1 MQRNAWINT
10 ISTLVFSAFCA
21 LLRWLQNINVFEEE
35 TGLVKAGSALNY
47 LVALVAIGAAVALWV
62 LCRPLERYSAP
73 TEPEEAFADAPRGLM
88 AVLVA
93 AALAA
98 AVGSVFFFFTGSSL
112 LLRVTALLSLLS
124 VPALMLYPYLP
135 RWGALGAVLSLAPV
149 LSFSVYLVA
158 AYREYAG
165 NPVVW
170 SYAPLILAA
179 AAVLYGAF
187 QMSAYLFY
195 RPRPVMAIY
204 SGCLAP
210 VFALGIL
217 MDTAAGA
224 ARLVL
229 GAWSVGLLALS
240 GLLILNL
247 SEKSA
252 ADDRDMDEDYE

>member
-1 MQRNAWINT
+1 M
-10 ISTLVFSAFCA
+10 
-21 LLRWLQNINVFEEE
+21 
-35 TGLVKAGSALNY
+35 
-47 LVALVAIGAAVALWV
+47 
-62 LCRPLERYSAP
+62 
-73 TEPEEAFADAPRGLM
+73 APR
-88 AVLVA
+88 AVA

-170 SYAPLILAA
+170 SYAPLILAV

-252 ADDRDMDEDYE
+252 ADDGDMDEDYE